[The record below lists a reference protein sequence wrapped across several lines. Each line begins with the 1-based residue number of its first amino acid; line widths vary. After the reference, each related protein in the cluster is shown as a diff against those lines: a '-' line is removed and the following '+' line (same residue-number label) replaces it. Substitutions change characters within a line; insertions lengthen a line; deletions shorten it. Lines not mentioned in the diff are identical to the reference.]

1 MEVNTINDTVT
12 PDGFYSIWCMRSRA
26 GIVSRLVSKFGSEG
40 EQLTVDG
47 AEKLI
52 DDNAE
57 KLKPLGGFKSEF
69 TVAGIHF
76 NFVGTSIDVKPL
88 PSGALEELERM
99 KESECEGYQYFKQKM
114 GFPVISQVCACN
126 K

>member
-1 MEVNTINDTVT
+1 MEVNTLNDMIT
-12 PDGFYSIWCMRSRA
+12 PEGFYSIWCMRSRA
-26 GIVSRLVSKFGSEG
+26 EIVSRLVGKFSRGG
-40 EQLTVDG
+40 ELLSVDV

-57 KLKPLGGFKSEF
+57 KVKPLGGFKSEF

-88 PSGALEELERM
+88 PFGAMEELERM
-99 KESECEGYQYFKQKM
+99 KESECEGYLYSKQKM
-114 GFPVISQVCACN
+114 GFPIISHGCAYS